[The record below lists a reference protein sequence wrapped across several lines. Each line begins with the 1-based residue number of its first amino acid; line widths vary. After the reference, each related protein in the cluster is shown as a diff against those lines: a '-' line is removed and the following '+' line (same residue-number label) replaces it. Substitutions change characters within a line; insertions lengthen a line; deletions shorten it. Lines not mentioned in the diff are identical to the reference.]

1 MSDIKQRIRNL
12 RVTTATEL
20 AFVPWKDLKRTLDEE
35 TIVEVLRGAGIEIYQ
50 RKEALE
56 AILHG
61 GRRVFAILCIL
72 QREAAIMH
80 FLELDSFLTKTI
92 DSGLPFDEQTLQ
104 RIIPADYR
112 GFYDDQWQFCAP
124 IFGAN
129 MHHRHLNNHTILPFV
144 KVEVIAS
151 GAFGK
156 VSRVFLRGSHQDI
169 KDAGPNGVFHHFLP
183 SPNNDSFRQKATF
196 TSAHTKL
203 IIFRLRQFL
212 RNLKRL

>member
-1 MSDIKQRIRNL
+1 MSDIKQRLCNL
-12 RVTTATEL
+12 RVTTASEL
-20 AFVPWKDLKRTLDEE
+20 QFVPWKDLERTLNEE
-35 TIVEVLRGAGIEIYQ
+35 TIVELLRDVGIEIYQ
-50 RKEALE
+50 RTETLE

-104 RIIPADYR
+104 RIMPADYR
-112 GFYDDQWQFCAP
+112 KFYDTQWQFCAP

-129 MHHRHLNNHTILPFV
+129 MHHRHLNSQTILPFV
-144 KVEVIAS
+144 KVEAIAS

-169 KDAGPNGVFHHFLP
+169 EDGGPNEVFHHILP
-183 SPNNDSFRQKATF
+183 LPNNDLFRQKAGVLTP
-196 TSAHTKL
+196 
-203 IIFRLRQFL
+203 I
-212 RNLKRL
+212 